1 MASESQQR
9 SHSLGQQEQQIQKSK
24 DKDHDRTRAIG
35 ALSPRDLTLI
45 QFFLA
50 FGSHLDRKE
59 KGCFGLKRAF
69 FCH

>member
-9 SHSLGQQEQQIQKSK
+9 SHSLGQQEQQIQRERE
-24 DKDHDRTRAIG
+24 DKGHDRTRAIG

-50 FGSHLDRKE
+50 FWIERK
-59 KGCFGLKRAF
+59 KDALR
-69 FCH
+69 